1 MADAED
7 LAADFQLLHVP
18 ESGPSDLLA
27 AAVAGAGYAAVAAA
41 GVAPAA
47 LTTDNLTH
55 HDRQLKATAS
65 ALTTIE
71 RRQFVCPKHGPF
83 WKQVVAAKPVARC
96 KSCNREEA
104 EADPKSQ
111 GGPKYTAIPK
121 EEERG
126 RGLFRCPSCGH
137 TWTSNTACRGLQQ
150 YCQNENCD
158 AAEREIGAFPA
169 EIREPLPPR
178 PYFRKRRPM
187 DAVPE
192 NGVSEGGGGD
202 FGGGGGGG
210 DFGGGGGFGDGG
222 GGGGFGDGFGGGGG
236 GGGGRIGQRRPHWCS
251 GCATGACK
259 RKPPES
265 TIHESTGSTAPTLS
279 VKTWTTNGS
288 VAWSEGSSQSRRS
301 RGGRG
306 SGTTGADSLARVSGS
321 RSGDSPARSSG
332 SSYVMVE

>member
-1 MADAED
+1 MSTADDLPPTGCRGGAADA
-7 LAADFQLLHVP
+7 
-18 ESGPSDLLA
+18 
-27 AAVAGAGYAAVAAA
+27 
-41 GVAPAA
+41 
-47 LTTDNLTH
+47 DNLTH

-137 TWTSNTACRGLQQ
+137 TWTSNTACRGLHQ
-150 YCQNENCD
+150 YCQNEHCD

-192 NGVSEGGGGD
+192 NGVSEGGD

-222 GGGGFGDGFGGGGG
+222 GGGGG
-236 GGGGRIGQRRPHWCS
+236 GGGGRIGQRRPLVL
-251 GCATGACK
+251 GL
-259 RKPPES
+259 RD
-265 TIHESTGSTAPTLS
+265 
-279 VKTWTTNGS
+279 
-288 VAWSEGSSQSRRS
+288 
-301 RGGRG
+301 GRAQAAG
-306 SGTTGADSLARVSGS
+306 VDHPRVDREHGADALGEDVDDQRLGRVVGRLVAEPPLAR
-321 RSGDSPARSSG
+321 RARQRHHRRRQPRARQREPERRLAGALQWEQLRDGRVMTESDMKVCT
-332 SSYVMVE
+332 YV

>member
-1 MADAED
+1 MSTADD

-192 NGVSEGGGGD
+192 NGVSEAGD
-202 FGGGGGGG
+202 
-210 DFGGGGGFGDGG
+210 
-222 GGGGFGDGFGGGGG
+222 FGGGGG

>member
-1 MADAED
+1 MSTADD

-18 ESGPSDLLA
+18 
-27 AAVAGAGYAAVAAA
+27 
-41 GVAPAA
+41 AP

-137 TWTSNTACRGLQQ
+137 TWTSNTACRGLHQ
-150 YCQNENCD
+150 YCQNEHCD

-192 NGVSEGGGGD
+192 NGVSEGGD
-202 FGGGGGGG
+202 FGGG
-210 DFGGGGGFGDGG
+210 DGRVQAQAAG
-222 GGGGFGDGFGGGGG
+222 VDHPRVDREHGADALGEDVDDQRLGRVVGRLVAEPPLARRARQRHHRRRQPRARQREPERRLAGALQWEQLRDG
-236 GGGGRIGQRRPHWCS
+236 RVMSAMCRLCS
-251 GCATGACK
+251 TVYGNGV
-259 RKPPES
+259 
-265 TIHESTGSTAPTLS
+265 HTGSQWL
-279 VKTWTTNGS
+279 V
-288 VAWSEGSSQSRRS
+288 V
-301 RGGRG
+301 
-306 SGTTGADSLARVSGS
+306 
-321 RSGDSPARSSG
+321 
-332 SSYVMVE
+332 

>member
-1 MADAED
+1 MSTADD

-18 ESGPSDLLA
+18 
-27 AAVAGAGYAAVAAA
+27 
-41 GVAPAA
+41 AP

-126 RGLFRCPSCGH
+126 RGSSAARAAATRGRRTRRAAACIS
-137 TWTSNTACRGLQQ
+137 TARMNTATPPSGRSARFQRKFASRCRRARTSGSGARWTPSRRMASPRAVIS
-150 YCQNENCD
+150 
-158 AAEREIGAFPA
+158 AA
-169 EIREPLPPR
+169 
-178 PYFRKRRPM
+178 
-187 DAVPE
+187 
-192 NGVSEGGGGD
+192 
-202 FGGGGGGG
+202 
-210 DFGGGGGFGDGG
+210 
-222 GGGGFGDGFGGGGG
+222 
-236 GGGGRIGQRRPHWCS
+236 
-251 GCATGACK
+251 ATGACK